1 MITDPGHIV
10 RTIDGAG
17 DEAELVQRRWSWAG
31 TQQAAGVYFR
41 SKDRGV
47 AQRSPLRNATGDE
60 CTEREFL
67 NEEFAQNYAAG
78 QALRLHAI
86 PEKSPISAKR

>member
-17 DEAELVQRRWSWAG
+17 
-31 TQQAAGVYFR
+31 
-41 SKDRGV
+41 
-47 AQRSPLRNATGDE
+47 NATGDE